1 MKKENISDEH
11 QACVRAFDLDI
22 STKFAVEIS
31 QHLRYRQL
39 SKAKKILLEVISQ
52 KKAIPFRRYNR
63 DLGHKPGQ
71 GSARYPIKAS
81 KVILKLLEQLE
92 ANSEFKGLDTNNL
105 VISKMVANVG
115 STSWHFGRKRRR
127 RAKKTNLEI
136 FALEKKT

>member
-1 MKKENISDEH
+1 MKKQTISDEH
-11 QACVRAFDLDI
+11 QAHIRAFDLDI

-31 QHLRYRQL
+31 HHLRYRNL
-39 SKAKKILLEVISQ
+39 NKAKKILSDVILQ
-52 KKAIPFRRYNR
+52 KQAVPFRRYNR

-71 GSARYPIKAS
+71 ASGRYPIKAS

-105 VISKMVANVG
+105 IISKIVANVG

-136 FALEKKT
+136 FAMEKK